1 MSTDTTS
8 PATTPVS
15 VIGLGMMGTALAEA
29 FLGQGHPTTVWNRSP
44 QKAEQLVSRGA
55 TGADTVGAALTAGPL
70 VVVCLSTDEAVHE
83 VLDPEVENLKDRVL
97 VNLTSSTPEEA
108 RATAAW
114 AERNGITYLD
124 GAIMATPPLVGQPQA
139 LIFFGGSAPAFED
152 HQETLRV
159 LGGAAT
165 YLGDD
170 TGLPSLYDVAL
181 LGILWSTVAGNI
193 QALALL
199 GTEGVTAEA
208 FLPYATAWL
217 NHVAVPYLPRLA
229 EEVDSQDYATDV
241 STLNVNKEAI
251 AHLVSASRSQGVS
264 PDLVL
269 PFQALIEHRVARGH
283 GSDSLSSLIE
293 ELRKPSA

>member
-8 PATTPVS
+8 PAPTPVS

-29 FLGQGHPTTVWNRSP
+29 FLGQGHPTTVWNRSF

-70 VVVCLSTDEAVHE
+70 AVVCLSTDEAVHQ
-83 VLDPEVENLKDRVL
+83 VLDPEVQNLKGRVL

-114 AERNGITYLD
+114 AEQHGIMYLD

-139 LIFFGGSAPAFED
+139 LIFYGGSAPAFED

-229 EEVDSQDYATDV
+229 EEVDRQDYATDV

-251 AHLVSASRSQGVS
+251 AHLVSASRAQGVS

-269 PFQALIEHRVARGH
+269 PFQALIERRVARGH

-293 ELRKPSA
+293 ELRNPSA

>member
-1 MSTDTTS
+1 MSTNTASTTR
-8 PATTPVS
+8 TPVT
-15 VIGLGMMGTALAEA
+15 VIGLGMMGTALAAA

-44 QKAEQLVSRGA
+44 RKTELLTDQGA
-55 TGADTVGAALTAGPL
+55 LGADTVGEAVSAGPL
-70 VVVCLSTDEAVHE
+70 VVVCLSNDEAVHQ
-83 VLDPEVENLKDRVL
+83 VLDSESENLKGRVL

-108 RATAAW
+108 RTTAAW
-114 AERNGITYLD
+114 AERHGIEYLD
-124 GAIMATPPLVGQPQA
+124 GAIMAIPPLVGQPQA
-139 LIFFGGSAPAFED
+139 LIFYGGSSRAYSD
-152 HQETLRV
+152 HEETLRV
-159 LGGAAT
+159 LGGATT
-165 YLGDD
+165 YLGSD

-193 QALALL
+193 HALALVA
-199 GTEGVTAEA
+199 TEGVTAEA
-208 FLPYATAWL
+208 FLPYATGWL

-229 EEVDSQDYATDV
+229 EEVDRKDYTTDI

-264 PDLVL
+264 PDLLL
-269 PFQALIEHRVARGH
+269 PVQALIERRVARGH

>member
-29 FLGQGHPTTVWNRSP
+29 FLGQGHPTTVWNRSS

-70 VVVCLSTDEAVHE
+70 VVVCLSTDEAVHQ

-114 AERNGITYLD
+114 AERHGITYLD

-139 LIFFGGSAPAFED
+139 LIFYGGSAPAFED

-229 EEVDSQDYATDV
+229 EEVDRQDYATDV

-264 PDLVL
+264 ADLVL
-269 PFQALIEHRVARGH
+269 PFQALIERRVARGH

-293 ELRKPSA
+293 ELRNPSA

>member
-269 PFQALIEHRVARGH
+269 PFQALIERRVARGH